1 MREIN
6 QEVRRTKSHLGIF
19 QRPTKARSPKFSLAE
34 AKQIRWLYEHGD
46 YSIRGL
52 ARRFK
57 CAPQTINNIL
67 LGRSAYR
74 ELGVKKAKRQRPPLT
89 DEEKRKIR
97 RLEWEDYSRRAI
109 AEEME
114 CSVACVCAVLRDFDV
129 D

>member
-19 QRPTKARSPKFSLAE
+19 QRPTKARSPKFTLEE
-34 AKQIRWLYEHGD
+34 AKQIRWLYEYGD
-46 YSIRGL
+46 YSIREL

-57 CAPQTINNIL
+57 CAPQTIDNIL
-67 LGRSAYR
+67 LGRGCYAA
-74 ELGVKKAKRQRPPLT
+74 LGIKKARRKRPPLT

-97 RLEWEDYSRRAI
+97 RLEWEDYDRRAI
-109 AEEME
+109 AKEMK